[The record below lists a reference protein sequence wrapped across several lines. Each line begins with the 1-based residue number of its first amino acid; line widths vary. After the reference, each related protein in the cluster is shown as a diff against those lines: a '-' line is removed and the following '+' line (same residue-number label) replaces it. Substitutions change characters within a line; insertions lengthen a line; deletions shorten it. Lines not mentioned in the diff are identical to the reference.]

1 MRALAA
7 LAAVVALA
15 LPAAALGAKPVR
27 TYTGQSS
34 TGTSVGFKLSAGYV
48 RGFAI
53 GYEAECDDGETLR
66 GTFRFKPAKVT
77 DGRWSVNG
85 PGSGKL
91 PDGRTTASKLR
102 LSGELGRAPGQGRV
116 LDHHPDGQARG
127 DGVATCRSGR
137 VTWKASQ
144 ALADQDLRAHGNAAE
159 QVDHLGHAHA
169 DAAV

>member
-1 MRALAA
+1 MLAA
-7 LAAVVALA
+7 AVALT

-34 TGTSVGFKLSAGYV
+34 TGTDVGFKLSGGYV

-53 GYEAECDDGETLR
+53 GYEAPCDDGETLR

-85 PGSGKL
+85 PGSRQAARR
-91 PDGRTTASKLR
+91 PRHRVQAPAQR
-102 LSGELGRAPGQGRV
+102 RAHRAPGQGRV
-116 LDHHPDGQARG
+116 LDHHPDGQARRRRRG
-127 DGVATCRSGR
+127 HLPQRPRDLEGVAAGD
-137 VTWKASQ
+137 
-144 ALADQDLRAHGNAAE
+144 LADQYLRAHGDATE